1 MAYLEIPEVAHEFA
15 ARLQFATTFEVM
27 EFLARKQIKLSQCM
41 AEEHAKILMIKRAL
55 AGPAKREDERTL
67 DKIGR
72 MRNADEGRIASN
84 FHLSTGPASKSTGN
98 LPKSETA
105 PRTW

>member
-41 AEEHAKILMIKRAL
+41 AEEHAEILMIKRAL

-72 MRNADEGRIASN
+72 MRNAGEGRFGIELPLLNA
-84 FHLSTGPASKSTGN
+84 N
-98 LPKSETA
+98 LVEVHWELVA
-105 PRTW
+105 V